1 MSVAA
6 RLRWIPASALLGLSP
21 SSVLAIDYEA
31 SVDAVLAYSGSHYE
45 SDVMGDDSNG
55 HSNGSWAGV
64 SLAAT
69 QNDYRAFLVYQYGFE
84 RFNESIPNTVAG
96 DREREFFGGISSPFG
111 TLGYGR
117 QSSFY
122 KQAGREL
129 DPFFDTSVV
138 GFNGVFAAEGA
149 SYGLSNLT
157 NAFNDETLAYASPSM
172 AGFSLRASYFM
183 DAAGDADDDYG
194 VGLRYAPEDGPLVAG
209 VEYLDSDGGDAV
221 FGVGKLVPFDAVRVY
236 GSLRWNALAL
246 GASYERVDVD
256 NEADP
261 RNYSLLSATYQL
273 MPKLTLAGAF
283 GYLKDVVP
291 NAAAN
296 ADGIDGEGLTL
307 GAFYEVM
314 PRLTAYVAARGVQL
328 DSGAD
333 TESYAIGASYALAFE
348 LLPGFGLVR

>member
-1 MSVAA
+1 MHVAA
-6 RLRWIPASALLGLSP
+6 RVRSFAVLSLIGLP
-21 SSVLAIDYEA
+21 PSVLAIDYEA
-31 SVDAVLAYSGSHYE
+31 TVDASLAYSGSHYE

-84 RFNESIPNTVAG
+84 RFNESIPNAAPG
-96 DREREFFGGISSPFG
+96 DREREFFGGIASPFG

-122 KQAGREL
+122 KQSGRDL

-157 NAFNDETLAYASPSM
+157 NAFNDETVAYASPVIE
-172 AGFSLRASYFM
+172 GFSLRLSYFM
-183 DAAGDADDDYG
+183 DQAANTDEDYG
-194 VGLRYAPEDGPLVAG
+194 VGLRYAPEDGPLVVG

-236 GSLRWNALAL
+236 GSIRWNALAL
-246 GASYERVDVD
+246 GASYERVDVE

-261 RNYSLLSATYQL
+261 RNYTLLSATYQL
-273 MPKLTLAGAF
+273 MPKLTLAGTL

-291 NAAAN
+291 NATASP
-296 ADGIDGEGLTL
+296 DGIDGEGLTL
-307 GAFYEVM
+307 GAFYELM
-314 PRLTAYVAARGVQL
+314 PRLTTYIAARGVRL
-328 DSGAD
+328 DSDAH
-333 TESYAIGASYALAFE
+333 TETYAVGVNYAFE
-348 LLPGFGLVR
+348 FELFPGFGLAR